1 MVFVGVVAALI
12 TGAAWGWLN
21 GFLIAKAKIPALI
34 VTLGSLSAALG
45 LAEVISHGVNIPVRA
60 TSLTDFGIYTRFLG
74 IPALPFVAL
83 IVVIIGGIVL
93 HRTKFGRYTYAIGS
107 NEEAAKRVGIKV
119 DRHLITIYALTGFL
133 AGLGAVLY
141 LAEFTTTTI
150 AGQSLTNLNVIAAV
164 VIGGT
169 SIFGGYGS
177 MFGTVVG
184 LFIPAVLQS
193 GFVIIGVDPF
203 WQGVAVGAVL
213 VAAVY
218 VDQTRRAA
226 ALRGARKSGRLSK
239 ALGRK
244 S

>member
-1 MVFVGVVAALI
+1 M
-12 TGAAWGWLN
+12 
-21 GFLIAKAKIPALI
+21 
-34 VTLGSLSAALG
+34 
-45 LAEVISHGVNIPVRA
+45 
-60 TSLTDFGIYTRFLG
+60 
-74 IPALPFVAL
+74 
-83 IVVIIGGIVL
+83 
-93 HRTKFGRYTYAIGS
+93 
-107 NEEAAKRVGIKV
+107 
-119 DRHLITIYALTGFL
+119 TGFL
-133 AGLGAVLY
+133 AGSGAMLY
-141 LAEFTTTTI
+141 LAQFSTTTI